1 LVIDYGNPYPRLPRW
16 IFPLKLLGKQLG
28 YEVSSLKSIC
38 KKLSIE
44 VSSIDRQTYISI
56 DAKPILEQAVIA
68 EKGGAAIDY
77 SKVSTTTKVIPQQKV
92 KTDAPQAAGATGLV
106 VRDGAGAGASTEQF
120 FQVLME
126 VVKQQQQVATPISP
140 IQQQRELKDAAD
152 NGFLL
157 SAEQLSNIFGL
168 KKSSISSWKSG
179 HRRLGFQFTK
189 IKENNISLWKVE
201 QY

>member
-1 LVIDYGNPYPRLPRW
+1 MEILNPDYPDGF
-16 IFPLKLLGKQLG
+16 FPLKQLGKQLG

-44 VSSIDRQTYISI
+44 VSSIDRNTYINI

-68 EKGGAAIDY
+68 EKGGAPIDY
-77 SKVSTTTKVIPQQKV
+77 STTTTTTKVIQQPKV
-92 KTDAPQAAGATGLV
+92 KTDAPQAAGASGLV
-106 VRDGAGAGASTEQF
+106 VRDGAAAGASPEQF
-120 FQVLME
+120 FQMLVE
-126 VVKQQQQVATPISP
+126 VMKQQQQAPSAPISP
-140 IQQQRELKDAAD
+140 IQQQKDLKDAAD

-157 SAEQLSNIFGL
+157 SAEQVANIFGL

-179 HRRLGFQFTK
+179 YRRLGFQFTK

>member
-1 LVIDYGNPYPRLPRW
+1 MEILNPDYPDGF
-16 IFPLKLLGKQLG
+16 FPLKLLGKQLG

-44 VSSIDRQTYISI
+44 VSSIDRQTYVSI

-168 KKSSISSWKSG
+168 KKSSISSWKTG

>member
-1 LVIDYGNPYPRLPRW
+1 MEILNPDYPEGFY
-16 IFPLKLLGKQLG
+16 PLKQLGKQLG

-38 KKLSIE
+38 KKLSIN

-68 EKGGAAIDY
+68 EKSGSAIDY
-77 SKVSTTTKVIPQQKV
+77 SQVSTTTKVIPQQKV
-92 KTDAPQAAGATGLV
+92 KTDAPQASSTGGMV
-106 VRDGAGAGASTEQF
+106 VRDGMGTSGTPEQF
-120 FQVLME
+120 FQMLVE
-126 VVKQQQQVATPISP
+126 VMKHQQQAPSPSISP
-140 IQQQRELKDAAD
+140 IQQQRELKDAVD

-157 SAEQLSNIFGL
+157 SAEQIANIFGL

-179 HRRLGFQFTK
+179 QRRLGFQFIK
-189 IKENNISLWKVE
+189 VKENNISLWRVE

>member
-1 LVIDYGNPYPRLPRW
+1 MEILNADYPTGF
-16 IFPLKLLGKQLG
+16 FPLKQLGKQLG

-68 EKGGAAIDY
+68 EKSGGAIDY
-77 SKVSTTTKVIPQQKV
+77 SQVSTTTKVIPQQKV
-92 KTDAPQAAGATGLV
+92 KTDAPQASSTGGMV
-106 VRDGAGAGASTEQF
+106 VRDGMGTSGTPEQF
-120 FQVLME
+120 FQMLVE
-126 VVKQQQQVATPISP
+126 VMKHQQQAPSPSISP
-140 IQQQRELKDAAD
+140 IQQQRELKDAVD

-157 SAEQLSNIFGL
+157 SAEQIANIFGL

-179 HRRLGFQFTK
+179 QKRLGFQFIK
-189 IKENNISLWKVE
+189 VKENNVSLWRVE

>member
-1 LVIDYGNPYPRLPRW
+1 MEVLNPDYPNGFY
-16 IFPLKLLGKQLG
+16 PLKQLSKQLG
-28 YEVSSLKSIC
+28 YEVSSLRSIC
-38 KKLSIE
+38 KKLSID
-44 VSSIDRQTYISI
+44 VSSIDRNTYISI
-56 DAKPILEQAVIA
+56 DAKPILEQAVLA
-68 EKGGAAIDY
+68 KKSGAPVDFTATT
-77 SKVSTTTKVIPQQKV
+77 TTTKVIQKEKV
-92 KTDAPQAAGATGLV
+92 KTDVPEGAGATGLV
-106 VRDGAGAGASTEQF
+106 VRDGAGAGASAEQF

-126 VVKQQQQVATPISP
+126 VVKQQQASAPPISP

-179 HRRLGFQFTK
+179 HKRLGFQFTK

>member
-1 LVIDYGNPYPRLPRW
+1 MEILNPDYPDKF
-16 IFPLKLLGKQLG
+16 FPLKLLGKQFD
-28 YEVSSLKSIC
+28 YSVSRLKSIC

-44 VSSIDRQTYISI
+44 VSSIDGNTYIS
-56 DAKPILEQAVIA
+56 DEAKYILEKAISA
-68 EKGGAAIDY
+68 SKNGAAIDY

-106 VRDGAGAGASTEQF
+106 VRDGAAAGASPEQF
-120 FQVLME
+120 FQMLVE
-126 VVKQQQQVATPISP
+126 VMKQQQQAVAAPISP

-168 KKSSISSWKSG
+168 KKSSISSWKTG
-179 HRRLGFQFTK
+179 YKRLGFVFTK

>member
-1 LVIDYGNPYPRLPRW
+1 MEILNPDYPDRF
-16 IFPLKLLGKQLG
+16 FPLKLLGKQLG

-77 SKVSTTTKVIPQQKV
+77 SKVSTTTKIISQQKV

-106 VRDGAGAGASTEQF
+106 VRDGAAAAASPEQF

-126 VVKQQQQVATPISP
+126 VMKQQQQVAAPISP

-157 SAEQLSNIFGL
+157 STEQLSNIFGL

-179 HRRLGFQFTK
+179 YKRLGFSFTK

>member
-1 LVIDYGNPYPRLPRW
+1 MEILNPDYPDGF
-16 IFPLKLLGKQLG
+16 FPLKQLGKQLG

-44 VSSIDRQTYISI
+44 VSSIDRQTYISA

-68 EKGGAAIDY
+68 EKGGVAIDF
-77 SKVSTTTKVIPQQKV
+77 STTTTTTKVIPQPKV
-92 KTDAPQAAGATGLV
+92 KTAPPQATGATGLV
-106 VRDGAGAGASTEQF
+106 VRDGGGAGASPEQF
-120 FQVLME
+120 FQMLVE
-126 VVKQQQQVATPISP
+126 VMKQQQQAPSPSISP

-168 KKSSISSWKSG
+168 KKSSISSWKTG
-179 HRRLGFQFTK
+179 HKRLGFQFTK

>member
-1 LVIDYGNPYPRLPRW
+1 MEILNPDYPDGF
-16 IFPLKLLGKQLG
+16 FPLKLLGKQLG

-106 VRDGAGAGASTEQF
+106 VRDGAGAGASPEQF

-126 VVKQQQQVATPISP
+126 VMKQQQQAVAAPISP

-168 KKSSISSWKSG
+168 KKSSISSWKTG

>member
-1 LVIDYGNPYPRLPRW
+1 MIMEILKPDYPDGF
-16 IFPLKLLGKQLG
+16 FPLKQLGKQLG

-44 VSSIDRQTYISI
+44 VSSIDRNTYISI

-68 EKGGAAIDY
+68 EKGGAAIDF
-77 SKVSTTTKVIPQQKV
+77 STTITTTKVISKPKV
-92 KTDAPQAAGATGLV
+92 KTDAPQAAGASGLV
-106 VRDGAGAGASTEQF
+106 VRDGAAAGASPEQF
-120 FQVLME
+120 FQMLME
-126 VVKQQQQVATPISP
+126 VMKQQQQAVAPISP

-157 SAEQLSNIFGL
+157 SAEQLSNIFDL

>member
-1 LVIDYGNPYPRLPRW
+1 MEILNPDYPDGF
-16 IFPLKLLGKQLG
+16 FPLKLLGKQLG

-68 EKGGAAIDY
+68 EKGGASIDY

-126 VVKQQQQVATPISP
+126 VVKQQQQAVAAPISP

-168 KKSSISSWKSG
+168 KKSSISSWKTG

>member
-1 LVIDYGNPYPRLPRW
+1 MEILKPDYPDGF
-16 IFPLKLLGKQLG
+16 FPLKQLGKQLG

-44 VSSIDRQTYISI
+44 VSSIDRNTYISI
-56 DAKPILEQAVIA
+56 DAKPILEKAVIA
-68 EKGGAAIDY
+68 EKSGAPIDFAA
-77 SKVSTTTKVIPQQKV
+77 TTITTKVISKPKV
-92 KTDAPQAAGATGLV
+92 KTDAPQAARATGLV
-106 VRDGAGAGASTEQF
+106 VRDGAAAGASPEQF
-120 FQVLME
+120 FQMLME
-126 VVKQQQQVATPISP
+126 VMKQQQQAVAAPISP

>member
-1 LVIDYGNPYPRLPRW
+1 MEILNPDYPTGFY
-16 IFPLKLLGKQLG
+16 PLKQLGKQLG

-38 KKLSIE
+38 KKLSIN

-68 EKGGAAIDY
+68 EKSGGAIDY
-77 SKVSTTTKVIPQQKV
+77 SQVSTTTKVIPQQKV
-92 KTDAPQAAGATGLV
+92 KTDAPQASSTGGMV
-106 VRDGAGAGASTEQF
+106 VRDGMGTSGTPEQF
-120 FQVLME
+120 FQMLVE
-126 VVKQQQQVATPISP
+126 VMKHQQQAPSPSISP
-140 IQQQRELKDAAD
+140 IQQQRELKDGVD

-157 SAEQLSNIFGL
+157 SAEQIANIFGL

-179 HRRLGFQFTK
+179 QRRLGFQFIK
-189 IKENNISLWKVE
+189 VKENNISLWKVE

>member
-1 LVIDYGNPYPRLPRW
+1 MEILNPDYPDGF
-16 IFPLKLLGKQLG
+16 FPLKLLGKQLG

-77 SKVSTTTKVIPQQKV
+77 SKVSTTTKVISQQKV

-106 VRDGAGAGASTEQF
+106 VRDGAGAGASPEQF

-126 VVKQQQQVATPISP
+126 VVKQQQQAVAAPISP

-157 SAEQLSNIFGL
+157 SAEQISNIFGL
-168 KKSSISSWKSG
+168 KKSSISSWKTG
-179 HRRLGFQFTK
+179 HKRLGFQFTK

>member
-1 LVIDYGNPYPRLPRW
+1 MEILNADYPTGF
-16 IFPLKLLGKQLG
+16 FPLKQLGKQLG

-168 KKSSISSWKSG
+168 KKSSISSWKTG

>member
-1 LVIDYGNPYPRLPRW
+1 MEILNPDYPDGF
-16 IFPLKLLGKQLG
+16 FPLKLLGKQLG

-77 SKVSTTTKVIPQQKV
+77 SKVSTTTKVISQQKV

-126 VVKQQQQVATPISP
+126 VVKQQQQAVAAPISP

>member
-1 LVIDYGNPYPRLPRW
+1 MEILNPDYPDGF
-16 IFPLKLLGKQLG
+16 FPLKLLGKQLG

-38 KKLSIE
+38 KKLSIQ

-126 VVKQQQQVATPISP
+126 VVKQQQQAVAAPISP

-168 KKSSISSWKSG
+168 KKSSISSWKTG
-179 HRRLGFQFTK
+179 HRRLGFEFTK

>member
-1 LVIDYGNPYPRLPRW
+1 MEILKPDYPDGF
-16 IFPLKLLGKQLG
+16 FPLKQLGKQLG

-44 VSSIDRQTYISI
+44 VSSIDRNTYISV

-68 EKGGAAIDY
+68 EKGGVAIDF
-77 SKVSTTTKVIPQQKV
+77 STTTTTTKVIPKPKV
-92 KTDAPQAAGATGLV
+92 KTDAPQAAGAGGLV
-106 VRDGAGAGASTEQF
+106 VRDGAAAGASPEQF
-120 FQVLME
+120 FQMLME
-126 VVKQQQQVATPISP
+126 VMKQQQQAPSPSISP

-157 SAEQLSNIFGL
+157 SAEQISNIFGL

-179 HRRLGFQFTK
+179 HKRLGFQFTK

>member
-1 LVIDYGNPYPRLPRW
+1 MEILNPDYPDGF
-16 IFPLKLLGKQLG
+16 FPLKLLGKQLG

-106 VRDGAGAGASTEQF
+106 VRDGAGAGASPEQF

-126 VVKQQQQVATPISP
+126 VMKQQQQAVAAPISP

>member
-1 LVIDYGNPYPRLPRW
+1 MEILNPDYPTGFY
-16 IFPLKLLGKQLG
+16 PLKQLGKQLG

-38 KKLSIE
+38 KKLSIN

-68 EKGGAAIDY
+68 EKSGGAIDY
-77 SKVSTTTKVIPQQKV
+77 SQVSTTTKVIPQQKV
-92 KTDAPQAAGATGLV
+92 KTDAPQASSTGGMV
-106 VRDGAGAGASTEQF
+106 VRDGMGTSGTPEQF
-120 FQVLME
+120 FQMLVE
-126 VVKQQQQVATPISP
+126 VMKHQQQAPSPSIST
-140 IQQQRELKDAAD
+140 IQQQRELKDAVD

-157 SAEQLSNIFGL
+157 SAEQIANIFGL

-179 HRRLGFQFTK
+179 QRRLGFQFIK
-189 IKENNISLWKVE
+189 VKENNISLWRVE

>member
-1 LVIDYGNPYPRLPRW
+1 MEILNPDYPDGY
-16 IFPLKLLGKQLG
+16 FPLKQLGKQLG

-44 VSSIDRQTYISI
+44 VSSIDRQTYISA

-68 EKGGAAIDY
+68 EKGGIAIDF
-77 SKVSTTTKVIPQQKV
+77 STTTTTTKVIPQPKV
-92 KTDAPQAAGATGLV
+92 KTAPPQPAGATGMV
-106 VRDGAGAGASTEQF
+106 VRDGGGAGASPEQF
-120 FQVLME
+120 FQMLVE
-126 VVKQQQQVATPISP
+126 VMKQQQQAASPSISP

-157 SAEQLSNIFGL
+157 STEQLSNIFGL
-168 KKSSISSWKSG
+168 KKSSISSWKTG

>member
-1 LVIDYGNPYPRLPRW
+1 MEILNPDYPNGF
-16 IFPLKLLGKQLG
+16 FPLKLLGKQLG

-106 VRDGAGAGASTEQF
+106 VRDGAGAGASPEQF

-126 VVKQQQQVATPISP
+126 VMKQQQQAAAPISP
-140 IQQQRELKDAAD
+140 IQQQRELKDAVD

-157 SAEQLSNIFGL
+157 SAEQIANIFGL
-168 KKSSISSWKSG
+168 KKSSISSWKTG

>member
-1 LVIDYGNPYPRLPRW
+1 MEILNPDYPDGF
-16 IFPLKLLGKQLG
+16 FPLKLLGKQLG

-38 KKLSIE
+38 KKLSIK

-106 VRDGAGAGASTEQF
+106 VRDGAGAGASPEQF

-126 VVKQQQQVATPISP
+126 VMKQQQQAAAPISP
-140 IQQQRELKDAAD
+140 IQQQRELKDAVD

-157 SAEQLSNIFGL
+157 SAEQIANIFGL
-168 KKSSISSWKSG
+168 KKSSISSWKTG

>member
-1 LVIDYGNPYPRLPRW
+1 MEILNPDYPTGFY
-16 IFPLKLLGKQLG
+16 PLKQLGKQLG

-38 KKLSIE
+38 KKLSIN

-68 EKGGAAIDY
+68 EKSGGAIDY
-77 SKVSTTTKVIPQQKV
+77 SQVSTTTKVIPQQKV
-92 KTDAPQAAGATGLV
+92 KTAAPQASSTGGMV
-106 VRDGAGAGASTEQF
+106 VRDGMSTSGTPEQF
-120 FQVLME
+120 FQMLVE
-126 VVKQQQQVATPISP
+126 VMKHQQQAPSPSISP
-140 IQQQRELKDAAD
+140 IQQQRELKDAVD

-157 SAEQLSNIFGL
+157 SAEQIANIFGL

-179 HRRLGFQFTK
+179 QRRLGFQFIK
-189 IKENNISLWKVE
+189 VKENNISLWRVE

>member
-1 LVIDYGNPYPRLPRW
+1 MEILNPDYPTGFY
-16 IFPLKLLGKQLG
+16 PLKQLGKQLG

-38 KKLSIE
+38 KKLSIN

-68 EKGGAAIDY
+68 EKSGSAIDY
-77 SKVSTTTKVIPQQKV
+77 SQVSTTTKVIPQQKV
-92 KTDAPQAAGATGLV
+92 KTDAPQASSTGGMV
-106 VRDGAGAGASTEQF
+106 VRDGMSTSGTPEQF
-120 FQVLME
+120 FQMLVE
-126 VVKQQQQVATPISP
+126 VMKHQQQAPSPSISP
-140 IQQQRELKDAAD
+140 IQQQRELKDAVD

-157 SAEQLSNIFGL
+157 SAEQIANIFGL

-179 HRRLGFQFTK
+179 QRRLGFQFIK
-189 IKENNISLWKVE
+189 VKENNISLWRVE

>member
-1 LVIDYGNPYPRLPRW
+1 MEILKPNYPDGF
-16 IFPLKLLGKQLG
+16 FPLKQLGKQLG

-68 EKGGAAIDY
+68 EKSGGAIDY
-77 SKVSTTTKVIPQQKV
+77 SQVSTTTKVIPQQKV
-92 KTDAPQAAGATGLV
+92 KTDAPQASSTGGMV
-106 VRDGAGAGASTEQF
+106 VRDGMGTSGTPEQF
-120 FQVLME
+120 FQMLVE
-126 VVKQQQQVATPISP
+126 VMKHQQQAPSPSISP
-140 IQQQRELKDAAD
+140 IQQQRELKDAVD

-157 SAEQLSNIFGL
+157 SAEQIANIFGL

-179 HRRLGFQFTK
+179 QRRLGFQFIK
-189 IKENNISLWKVE
+189 VKENNISLWRVE

>member
-1 LVIDYGNPYPRLPRW
+1 MEILNPDYPDGF
-16 IFPLKLLGKQLG
+16 FPLKLLGKQLG

-68 EKGGAAIDY
+68 EKGGAPIDY

-106 VRDGAGAGASTEQF
+106 VRDGAGAGASPEQF

-126 VVKQQQQVATPISP
+126 VMKQQQQAVAAPISP

>member
-1 LVIDYGNPYPRLPRW
+1 MEILNPDYPDGF
-16 IFPLKLLGKQLG
+16 FPLKLLGKQLG

-38 KKLSIE
+38 KKLSIQ
-44 VSSIDRQTYISI
+44 VSSIDRQTYINI

-77 SKVSTTTKVIPQQKV
+77 SKVSTTTKVISQQKV

-106 VRDGAGAGASTEQF
+106 VRDGAAAGASPEQF

-126 VVKQQQQVATPISP
+126 VMKQQQQAVAPISP

-168 KKSSISSWKSG
+168 KKSSISSWKTG

>member
-1 LVIDYGNPYPRLPRW
+1 MEILNPDYPDGF
-16 IFPLKLLGKQLG
+16 FPLKLLGKQLG

-168 KKSSISSWKSG
+168 KKSSISSWKTG

>member
-1 LVIDYGNPYPRLPRW
+1 MEILNPDYPDGF
-16 IFPLKLLGKQLG
+16 FPLKLLGKQLG

-126 VVKQQQQVATPISP
+126 VVKQQQQAVAAPISP

>member
-1 LVIDYGNPYPRLPRW
+1 MEILNPDYPDGF
-16 IFPLKLLGKQLG
+16 FPLKLLGKQLG

-106 VRDGAGAGASTEQF
+106 VRDGAAAGASPEQF

-126 VVKQQQQVATPISP
+126 VMKQQQQAAAPISP
-140 IQQQRELKDAAD
+140 IQQQRELKDAVD

-157 SAEQLSNIFGL
+157 SAEQIANIFGL
-168 KKSSISSWKSG
+168 KKSSISSWKTG

>member
-1 LVIDYGNPYPRLPRW
+1 MEILNPDYPDGF
-16 IFPLKLLGKQLG
+16 FPLKLLGKQLG

-106 VRDGAGAGASTEQF
+106 VRDGAAAGASPEQF

-168 KKSSISSWKSG
+168 KKSSISSWKTG

>member
-1 LVIDYGNPYPRLPRW
+1 MEILNPDYPDGF
-16 IFPLKLLGKQLG
+16 FPLKLLGKQLG

-77 SKVSTTTKVIPQQKV
+77 SKVSTTTKVISQQKV

-126 VVKQQQQVATPISP
+126 VVKQQQQAVAAPISP

-157 SAEQLSNIFGL
+157 SAEQLSNIFDL

>member
-1 LVIDYGNPYPRLPRW
+1 MEILNPDYPDGF
-16 IFPLKLLGKQLG
+16 FPLKLLGKQLG

-38 KKLSIE
+38 KKLSIQ
-44 VSSIDRQTYISI
+44 VSSIDRQTYINI

-106 VRDGAGAGASTEQF
+106 VRDGAGAGASPEQF

-126 VVKQQQQVATPISP
+126 VVKQQQQAVAAPISP

-179 HRRLGFQFTK
+179 HRKLGFQFTK

>member
-1 LVIDYGNPYPRLPRW
+1 MEILNPDYPDGF
-16 IFPLKLLGKQLG
+16 FPLKLLGKQLG

-68 EKGGAAIDY
+68 EKSGAAIDY

-106 VRDGAGAGASTEQF
+106 VRDGAGAGASPEQF

-126 VVKQQQQVATPISP
+126 VMKQQQQAVAAPISP

-168 KKSSISSWKSG
+168 KKSSISSWKTG

>member
-1 LVIDYGNPYPRLPRW
+1 MEILKPDYPDGF
-16 IFPLKLLGKQLG
+16 FPLKLLGKQLG

-126 VVKQQQQVATPISP
+126 VVKQQQQAVAAPISP